1 MIQIGGR
8 MSRIIVKYYGDI
20 ESILS
25 EYPDTRVSIL
35 FNQFAIVDI
44 PENYIDELLER
55 DGIEYIER
63 SRDLYFNVN
72 TGRGV
77 SCINSVQVQNSIDG
91 LNLTGKGVLVGI
103 IDSGIDYLHPDFI
116 DSDGK
121 TRIRI

>member
-1 MIQIGGR
+1 MIPNGGR

-63 SRDLYFNVN
+63 SRDL
-72 TGRGV
+72 
-77 SCINSVQVQNSIDG
+77 
-91 LNLTGKGVLVGI
+91 
-103 IDSGIDYLHPDFI
+103 
-116 DSDGK
+116 
-121 TRIRI
+121 